1 MTTAAVVLAAGG
13 GARFAARGHK
23 LRAPFRGRPLA
34 SWAIEAAVAAGL
46 ADVIVVWGAVDLS
59 DLLPDGAVAVENTRW
74 AEGQATSLQ
83 AGIEEAGR
91 RGHTAVVVG
100 LADQPLIPPA
110 AWIRVTGAAGGPI
123 VVATYAGR
131 RGHPVRLD
139 AEVWPLLPTDGDE
152 GARGLMRG
160 RPELVVEVACAGE
173 PADMDTAEDVARWS

>member
-1 MTTAAVVLAAGG
+1 MTAAAVVLAAGG
-13 GARFAARGHK
+13 GVRFTGAGHK

-34 SWAIEAAVAAGL
+34 SWAIEAAAGL

-100 LADQPLIPPA
+100 LADQPLIAPA
-110 AWIRVTGAAGGPI
+110 AWVRVAEAAGGPI
-123 VVATYAGR
+123 AVATYGGR

-139 AEVWPLLPTDGDE
+139 ADVWPLLPTTGDE
-152 GARGLMRG
+152 GARRLMRG